1 MQIKRPLA
9 LTGTAFA
16 GVSVLLASTP
26 TITVN
31 AATTPSSDLMPMSA
45 TVALLSHNHNNG
57 IGYAYGHSGEGFRD
71 HDDDHDDDDDDDDG
85 RWGRGGGIGGFI
97 ENFLAD
103 NQDQVLAFTAMIPT
117 FYLGPVAVGNSLLA
131 NAYYNGY
138 EGSPAGGEGVV
149 AYVVSQLGAPPGDI
163 VQSLV
168 LGATSLIPQF
178 NIGPVAVGNSILAN
192 AFFSGYEGSATGLPG
207 VISYVTSQLGLQT
220 PPPAAAL
227 AAAKTAPAA
236 PVAAATVEQVASDAA
251 APAPAALPASA
262 DATEDAHDPVP
273 GKRPATA
280 AAAGVD
286 APAAV
291 AVRARAGVLP
301 GSGDASAAADAA
313 ADKAKSVSR
322 GAVSAKADEGVR
334 SVKARQGR
342 SAAAASTDD
351 T

>member
-1 MQIKRPLA
+1 MQFKRPLA

-26 TITVN
+26 TITAN
-31 AATTPSSDLMPMSA
+31 AATTPTSDLMPTSA
-45 TVALLSHNHNNG
+45 AVALLSHNHNNG
-57 IGYAYGHSGEGFRD
+57 IGYAFGHSGQGFR
-71 HDDDHDDDDDDDDG
+71 DDDDDDDDDY

-138 EGSPAGGEGVV
+138 EGSPAGGEGVL
-149 AYVVSQLGAPPGDI
+149 AYVVSQFGAPPADI

-178 NIGPVAVGNSILAN
+178 NIGPVAVGNSILAT

-236 PVAAATVEQVASDAA
+236 PVAAARVEQVTSDEAA
-251 APAPAALPASA
+251 QAPAALQISA
-262 DATEDAHDPVP
+262 DATEDAPDPVP
-273 GKRPATA
+273 GKRPATTA
-280 AAAGVD
+280 SAGGD

-301 GSGDASAAADAA
+301 GSGDASAAVDAA
-313 ADKAKSVSR
+313 ADIAKSVSR
-322 GAVSAKADEGVR
+322 GAVSAKAGEGVR

-342 SAAAASTDD
+342 SAGGD

>member
-31 AATTPSSDLMPMSA
+31 AATSPTPDLMPTSA
-45 TVALLSHNHNNG
+45 AVALLSHNHNNG
-57 IGYAYGHSGEGFRD
+57 IGYAFGHSDR
-71 HDDDHDDDDDDDDG
+71 DDDDYDDDDDY
-85 RWGRGGGIGGFI
+85 RWGGRGGGIGGFI

-138 EGSPAGGEGVV
+138 EGSPAGGEGVL
-149 AYVVSQLGAPPGDI
+149 AYVVSQFGAPPADI
-163 VQSLV
+163 VQSIV

-178 NIGPVAVGNSILAN
+178 NIGPVAVGNSILAT

-227 AAAKTAPAA
+227 AAAKTAQAA
-236 PVAAATVEQVASDAA
+236 PVAAATVEQVVEDDVEDDT
-251 APAPAALPASA
+251 APAPVAAPRSGDTPEAVR
-262 DATEDAHDPVP
+262 DAAI
-273 GKRPATA
+273 GKRPAATSS
-280 AAAGVD
+280 AGGD

-301 GSGDASAAADAA
+301 GAGDASAAVDAA
-313 ADKAKSVSR
+313 ADVAKSVSR
-322 GAVSAKADEGVR
+322 GAVGAKAGDGAR

-342 SAAAASTDD
+342 SAAAGPGGDN
-351 T
+351 